1 MSGSY
6 RVGEFAKLA
15 GVTVRALHHYD
26 RIGLLKPQRGSSGF
40 RVYDLKDLERLEQIA
55 ALKFLGIPLKEIKL
69 LLKRGPLTLADSLH
83 MQREALAEKRRLI
96 DRAVVAIEAAEK
108 VIQAGQ
114 TQAGQTQ
121 TEQTQ
126 AGQAR
131 TAQTRAGQTRAEQIT
146 DAAILRRIIE
156 VIDMQP
162 QENFMRKYYSDQAW
176 LDKERMARETPAEER
191 KKHVQ
196 AMRQVFAEIEA
207 DLDRDPASEDAQALT
222 KRWLKQ
228 SETAHGGNAAVRA
241 GNIEAWNDFQNW
253 PADQQDV
260 VLAGFALNL
269 EDRTASLRRF
279 ENVTKFLGRAI
290 GYKIRTNMPSVRSL
304 YGLDQ
309 A

>member
-114 TQAGQTQ
+114 TQAGQTRAG
-121 TEQTQ
+121 QTQ
-126 AGQAR
+126 AG
-131 TAQTRAGQTRAEQIT
+131 EIT
-146 DAAILRRIIE
+146 DASILRKIIE

-162 QENFMRKYYSDQAW
+162 QENFMRKYYSEQAW
-176 LDKERMARETPAEER
+176 LEKERMARETPADER

-207 DLDRDPASEDAQALT
+207 DINRDPASDDAQTLT

-228 SETAHGGNAAVRA
+228 SETAHGGNEAVRA

-253 PADQQDV
+253 PPDQQDV
-260 VLAGFALNL
+260 VLAGFALDL
-269 EDRTASLRRF
+269 QDRTASLRRF

>member
-1 MSGSY
+1 MSSSY

-26 RIGLLKPQRGSSGF
+26 RIGLLKPQRAGSGF
-40 RVYDLKDLERLEQIA
+40 RVYELKDMERLEQIA
-55 ALKFLGIPLKEIKL
+55 ALKFLGIPLAEIKL

-96 DRAVVAIEAAEK
+96 DRALVAIEAAEK
-108 VIQAGQ
+108 NIQAGQRQARQAQAGQ
-114 TQAGQTQ
+114 TQAGQM
-121 TEQTQ
+121 
-126 AGQAR
+126 
-131 TAQTRAGQTRAEQIT
+131 T
-146 DAAILRRIIE
+146 DASILRKIIE

-176 LDKERMARETPAEER
+176 LDKERIARETPAEER

-228 SETAHGGNAAVRA
+228 SETAHGGNEAVRA
-241 GNIEAWNDFQNW
+241 GNIEAWNDFKNW
-253 PADQQDV
+253 PPDQQDI
-260 VLAGFALNL
+260 VLVGFDLDL
-269 EDRTASLRRF
+269 KDRTVSLRRF

>member
-1 MSGSY
+1 MSNSY

-26 RIGLLKPQRGSSGF
+26 RIGLLEPQRGSSGF
-40 RVYDLKDLERLEQIA
+40 RVYSLQDLERLEQIA
-55 ALKFLGIPLKEIKL
+55 ALKFLGIPLAEIKL
-69 LLKRGPLTLADSLH
+69 LLKRGPLTLADSLQ
-83 MQREALAEKRRLI
+83 MQREALGEKRKLI
-96 DRAVVAIEAAEK
+96 DRALVAIEAAEK
-108 VIQAGQ
+108 AIQAGQ
-114 TQAGQTQ
+114 TQAGQ
-121 TEQTQ
+121 
-126 AGQAR
+126 
-131 TAQTRAGQTRAEQIT
+131 AQGRQMA
-146 DAAILRRIIE
+146 DASILRKIIE

-176 LDKERMARETPAEER
+176 LDKERIARETPAEER

-228 SETAHGGNAAVRA
+228 SETAHGGNEAVRA
-241 GNIEAWNDFQNW
+241 GNIEAWNDFKNW
-253 PADQQDV
+253 PPDQQDK
-260 VLAGFALNL
+260 VLVGFDLDL
-269 EDRTASLRRF
+269 QDRTASLGRF

>member
-1 MSGSY
+1 MSSSY
-6 RVGEFAKLA
+6 RIGEFAKLA

-26 RIGLLKPQRGSSGF
+26 RIGLLKPQRTGSGF
-40 RVYDLKDLERLEQIA
+40 RVYDLKDMERLEQIA

-83 MQREALAEKRRLI
+83 MQREALTEKRRLI
-96 DRAVVAIEAAEK
+96 DRALVAIEAAVK
-108 VIQAGQ
+108 GIRSGQAQAG
-114 TQAGQTQ
+114 
-121 TEQTQ
+121 
-126 AGQAR
+126 
-131 TAQTRAGQTRAEQIT
+131 QTRAGQMA
-146 DAAILRRIIE
+146 DAAILRKIIE
-156 VIDMQP
+156 AIDMQP

-176 LDKERMARETPAEER
+176 LDKERMARETPVEDR

-228 SETAHGGNAAVRA
+228 SETAHGGNEAVRA

-253 PADQQDV
+253 PPDQQDI
-260 VLAGFALNL
+260 VLVGFDLDL